1 MISTKVYRKNT
12 NTDIYI
18 NWKSFAP
25 NNWEWGTLKTLVT
38 RAFDICST
46 DEYLK
51 EELEHIRKVFH
62 YRNNYPLWVINKVID
77 DAEKFP
83 SANENDSSNNEKIHR
98 LMLPYQGDKGSN
110 LLKSMKRY
118 VSQLLPEHTKL
129 EITFKGKKLNSCF
142 SIKDKTKFEHH
153 DLVYYLKC
161 TEPSCRDNYEGE
173 TGHGIIE
180 RLKDD
185 SGRDHASHMV
195 EHNIESSRTDGNT
208 ANIKIIDMNLGNN
221 KRKWKIA
228 ESFWIKDLRPTLNVQ
243 EKSIL

>member
-1 MISTKVYRKNT
+1 M
-12 NTDIYI
+12 
-18 NWKSFAP
+18 
-25 NNWEWGTLKTLVT
+25 
-38 RAFDICST
+38 
-46 DEYLK
+46 K
-51 EELEHIRKVFH
+51 EELEYIRKVFH
-62 YRNNYPLWVINKVID
+62 HRNNYPLWVIIKVID
-77 DAEKFP
+77 DAKKIP
-83 SANENDSSNNEKIHR
+83 SANENGSSNNEKIHR
-98 LMLPYQGDKGSN
+98 LMRPYQGDKGSN
-110 LLKSMKRY
+110 FLKPMKRY
-118 VSQLLPEHTKL
+118 VSKLLLDNIQL

-142 SIKDKTKFEHH
+142 SIKDKTKFEHQH

-195 EHNIESSRTDGNT
+195 KHNIESSHTDGNT

-228 ESFWIKDLRPTLNVQ
+228 ESLWIKDLKPTLNVQ